1 MVKIQELN
9 IGDIDSETMKIEITI
24 ADSPNLEKRKIWLV
38 ANLPVPRQG
47 LSLENVASS
56 TLGQLRELIEQ
67 AANQIDM
74 TLGGTA

>member
-1 MVKIQELN
+1 MVKIQELK
-9 IGDIDSETMKIEITI
+9 IGDIDSETLKIEITI
-24 ADSPNLEKRKIWLV
+24 ADSPNLEQRKIWLV

-67 AANQIDM
+67 AANPVERKIREQP
-74 TLGGTA
+74 